1 MPEFSQNLK
10 ELVKKGIEVISSGA
24 ENLASSTRQK
34 VTEFNLANEKEDLFQ
49 DIGGKVYDLWKQG
62 IEFPDSLTEE
72 LKKVAETEEALNI
85 LHRET
90 SPEYSD
96 TEPADSDEAVYDDIH
111 VLEPVQAAEG
121 QNPVSEEFAAMNDQD
136 VPVIEVGNDNDVNK
150 DAEDA
155 EKCPLSS
162 AINDLFENI
171 PPVDKM
177 VDRVNSS
184 LDDLGESLKKFS
196 GDFNRQLNEFTDQ
209 IMGKDDKEPK
219 KNV

>member
-24 ENLASSTRQK
+24 ESLASSTRQK

-111 VLEPVQAAEG
+111 VLEPCIRRIRRDE
-121 QNPVSEEFAAMNDQD
+121 
-136 VPVIEVGNDNDVNK
+136 
-150 DAEDA
+150 
-155 EKCPLSS
+155 
-162 AINDLFENI
+162 
-171 PPVDKM
+171 
-177 VDRVNSS
+177 
-184 LDDLGESLKKFS
+184 
-196 GDFNRQLNEFTDQ
+196 
-209 IMGKDDKEPK
+209 
-219 KNV
+219 